1 MKKIVLFSII
11 FIIVLLLSGCGLG
24 EQLMDQLAEDNKYHY
39 QNRMLG
45 FALNLPSEFE
55 YYQVQRKNTNYYID
69 IEFFVPTSD
78 TAYPQEVPSYAK
90 PVIVR
95 IFSRNVWEAIEDD
108 KYKLIFQEVG
118 QKGNKVY
125 TIVFWDN
132 IPADWQDKWS
142 KEMRE
147 DIIQS
152 FVLK

>member
-1 MKKIVLFSII
+1 MKKLVLFSII
-11 FIIVLLLSGCGLG
+11 FIIVLLSGCGLG
-24 EQLMDQLAEDNKYHY
+24 KQPMDQLAEDNKYHY
-39 QNRMLG
+39 QNRTLG

-78 TAYPQEVPSYAK
+78 KDYLQEVPSYAK

-95 IFSRNVWEAIEDD
+95 IFSRNVWEGIEDD
-108 KYKLIFQEVG
+108 KYKSIFQEVG

-132 IPADWQDKWS
+132 IPSDWQNKWS
-142 KEMRE
+142 KDMQEE
-147 DIIQS
+147 IIQS
-152 FVLK
+152 LVLK